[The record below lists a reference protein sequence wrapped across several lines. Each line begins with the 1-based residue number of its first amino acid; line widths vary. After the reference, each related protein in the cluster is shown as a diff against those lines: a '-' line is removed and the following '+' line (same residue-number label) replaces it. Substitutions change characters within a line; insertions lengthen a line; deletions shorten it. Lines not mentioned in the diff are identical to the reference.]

1 MHKPSLAAVGIALIP
16 LMAVCFS
23 VDLWDRV
30 FPLVLGLPFNMFWL
44 VLWIFLTP
52 CIMSFAY
59 RIEVK
64 KINEEKAQKAGEK
77 A

>member
-1 MHKPSLAAVGIALIP
+1 MHKPSLASLVIALIP
-16 LMAVCFS
+16 LVAVCFT
-23 VDLWDRV
+23 VGLWDRV
-30 FPLVLGLPFNMFWL
+30 FPLVFGLPFNMFWL

-59 RIEVK
+59 KIEVK
-64 KINEEKAQKAGEK
+64 KINEENARKEGEK

>member
-1 MHKPSLAAVGIALIP
+1 MHKPGLASVVIGFIP
-16 LMAVCFS
+16 LVAVCFTVS
-23 VDLWDRV
+23 LWDRV

-59 RIEVK
+59 RIEIK
-64 KINEEKAQKAGEK
+64 KIKEEDGRKAGK
-77 A
+77 KV